1 MPYSSRGAATPS
13 EFHGGSEVSAATGAR
28 SRRHYVDRPQV
39 ALGGGGGDDR
49 LMTWSSN
56 LNIYR
61 VNRFHPIDLSGDRK
75 DKDANSWGSRVQRF
89 DFIESLLMRNMVD
102 VVEAVF
108 GYVGIES
115 SRDCLLVCRLWYEFL
130 TLHIYKR

>member
-1 MPYSSRGAATPS
+1 MSFSKKDLGHELGHRFFATELP
-13 EFHGGSEVSAATGAR
+13 
-28 SRRHYVDRPQV
+28 P
-39 ALGGGGGDDR
+39 
-49 LMTWSSN
+49 
-56 LNIYR
+56 
-61 VNRFHPIDLSGDRK
+61 
-75 DKDANSWGSRVQRF
+75 RVQRF